1 MTSGTRRRWAA
12 AEVEAFLTSLAVDRD
27 VAAATQNLA
36 LSAIL
41 FLYREVLEMPL
52 PWLDGIERAKKPAR
66 LPTVLSAAEVG
77 GRVGA
82 AGWHHGPDAAAALRH
97 RHAPDGMRAPAGQGC
112 RFRPRGR
119 SRCAMARVARIA

>member
-1 MTSGTRRRWAA
+1 MALCPNIGAWTISTVRMAK
-12 AEVEAFLTSLAVDRD
+12 

-66 LPTVLSAAEVG
+66 LPTVLTEAEVG
-77 GRVGA
+77 SVLARLDNVTDRVYAGAVIVNEANGRYFET
-82 AGWHHGPDAAAALRH
+82 AAARNALLALRWQ
-97 RHAPDGMRAPAGQGC
+97 AP
-112 RFRPRGR
+112 F
-119 SRCAMARVARIA
+119 

>member
-1 MTSGTRRRWAA
+1 MGA

-52 PWLDGIERAKKPAR
+52 PWLDGTGMRLMEGVRLRVKDVDFAAR
-66 LPTVLSAAEVG
+66 QITVRDGKG
-77 GRVGA
+77 GKDRVTML
-82 AGWHHGPDAAAALRH
+82 PDALAR
-97 RHAPDGMRAPAGQGC
+97 RDEPAGPVVKSMKILGA
-112 RFRPRGR
+112 GGTALNEY
-119 SRCAMARVARIA
+119 SLVYLSSE